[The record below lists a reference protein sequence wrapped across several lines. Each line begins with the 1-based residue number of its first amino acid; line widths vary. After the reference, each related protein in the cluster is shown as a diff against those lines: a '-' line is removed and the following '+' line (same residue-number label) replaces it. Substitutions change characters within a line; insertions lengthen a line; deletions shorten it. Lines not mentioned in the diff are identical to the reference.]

1 MNIILITGGAFQGKR
16 EFAKN
21 EFPQYPV
28 LSDIHLLIK
37 EELSKDM
44 EEADVEREIFSKL
57 NEAAVEDNIVVI
69 SDDIG
74 YGIVPLDPFE
84 RKWREVTG
92 RIISD
97 IAKEAASF
105 FRVTAGIGERLK

>member
-1 MNIILITGGAFQGKR
+1 MNIILITGGAFQGKN

-28 LSDIHLLIK
+28 LSDIHLLIR

-44 EEADVEREIFSKL
+44 EEADVEREIFSKME
-57 NEAAVEDNIVVI
+57 EAALSGNIVAI

-92 RIISD
+92 RIVSD
-97 IAKEAASF
+97 IAKEAACF
-105 FRVTAGIGERLK
+105 FRVTSGIGERLK